1 MIYLNVSPQVASYNF
16 LKRYINVIFY
26 DILKEI
32 VYTKKLINSNID
44 SFLKINYNISLN
56 QFISIL
62 SNNVKVTKTKN
73 LSIIFIEDNVKIGN
87 HRLKDI
93 ISLVNY
99 GNRTIKGYL
108 LINDAMSYLKRN
120 LYYLPFY
127 YKPIY

>member
-1 MIYLNVSPQVASYNF
+1 MLYLNVSPQVASYNF

-32 VYTKKLINSNID
+32 VYTKKLINSTID

-87 HRLKDI
+87 HR
-93 ISLVNY
+93 
-99 GNRTIKGYL
+99 
-108 LINDAMSYLKRN
+108 
-120 LYYLPFY
+120 
-127 YKPIY
+127 